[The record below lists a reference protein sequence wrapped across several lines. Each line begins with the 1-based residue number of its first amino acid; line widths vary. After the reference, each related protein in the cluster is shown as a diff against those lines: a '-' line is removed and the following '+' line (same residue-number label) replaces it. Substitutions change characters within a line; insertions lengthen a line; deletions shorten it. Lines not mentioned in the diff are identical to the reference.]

1 MYNHYY
7 NLLVPTINFE
17 RSVYMSI
24 AIIVICAYL
33 IGSIPSAL
41 WIGKIFY
48 HTDVRQQGSGNLGA
62 TNTFRVLGKKAGI
75 IVTIMDVLKG
85 TAAVLLPLLPFF
97 ADVQIH
103 ALILGVVAVIG
114 HIFPIFASFRGGKA
128 VATSAGVVLGYAWPL
143 FLLLFVAFFITLK
156 LTKMVSLT
164 SMIVALIAL
173 IYSIIYLVL
182 TGDFALF
189 ILIVI
194 LFTFIVY
201 RHRENIKRIKAG
213 TEPKVKWI

>member
-1 MYNHYY
+1 M
-7 NLLVPTINFE
+7 IN
-17 RSVYMSI
+17 
-24 AIIVICAYL
+24 AIVLICAYL
-33 IGSIPSAL
+33 IGSIPSGL
-41 WIGKIFY
+41 WIGKVFY
-48 HTDVRQQGSGNLGA
+48 KTDIREHGSGNLGA
-62 TNTFRVLGKKAGI
+62 TNTFRILGKKAGL

-85 TAAVLLPLLPFF
+85 TAAVLLPLIPIFS
-97 ADVQIH
+97 DTSIH
-103 ALILGVVAVIG
+103 SLILGIVAVVG
-114 HIFPIFASFRGGKA
+114 HMLPIFAGFRGGKA

-143 FLLLFVAFFITLK
+143 FALLFVTFFLTLK

-164 SMIVALIAL
+164 SMIAAFVAL
-173 IYSIIYLVL
+173 IYSTVYWFM

-189 ILIVI
+189 ILIAF